1 MTSSSAAP
9 GQGHTHY
16 TILGISRKLVQEQS
30 TTAGPQ
36 QIIKRAYHRALL
48 QNHPDKYPQ
57 LESNP
62 ATSTTTRAPSSHSS
76 STAASATFSIDQIS
90 SAYKILSDP
99 KQRAEYDRAL
109 DLAPNNQGLQRGD
122 GDEEKAFRTGIEVVD
137 LDDLEVEEP
146 PSDDLEAECSW
157 YRSCRCGNPRGFLFT
172 EADLEEAGENG
183 ELLVGCQD
191 CSLWMKVHFA
201 VVSDD

>member
-1 MTSSSAAP
+1 MNSSSTAP

-30 TTAGPQ
+30 TTAGPH

-57 LESNP
+57 LKNNP
-62 ATSTTTRAPSSHSS
+62 ATTSTRAPSHSS
-76 STAASATFSIDQIS
+76 SSSSAATFSIDQIS
-90 SAYKILSDP
+90 SAYKVLSDP
-99 KQRAEYDRAL
+99 RQRAEYDRAL

-122 GDEEKAFRTGIEVVD
+122 GDEEKSFQTGIEVVD

-146 PSDDLEAECSW
+146 SSEDPEAAECCW

>member
-1 MTSSSAAP
+1 MTSSSAAQ
-9 GQGHTHY
+9 GTGHTHY
-16 TILGISRKLVQEQS
+16 AILGISRKLVQEQS
-30 TTAGPQ
+30 PTAGPQ

-57 LESNP
+57 FKSTP
-62 ATSTTTRAPSSHSS
+62 PSGTTTRAVSS
-76 STAASATFSIDQIS
+76 SATAATFSIDQIS
-90 SAYKILSDP
+90 SAYKVLSDP

-122 GDEEKAFRTGIEVVD
+122 GDEEKAFQTGIEVVD

-146 PSDDLEAECSW
+146 PSDDPEAECSW
-157 YRSCRCGNPRGFLFT
+157 YRSCRCGNPRGFFFT

>member
-1 MTSSSAAP
+1 MTSSSAAQ
-9 GQGHTHY
+9 GTGHTHY
-16 TILGISRKLVQEQS
+16 AILGISRKLVQEQS
-30 TTAGPQ
+30 PTAGPQ

-57 LESNP
+57 FKSTSP
-62 ATSTTTRAPSSHSS
+62 SSTTTRALSS
-76 STAASATFSIDQIS
+76 SATAATFSIDQIS
-90 SAYKILSDP
+90 SAYKVLSDP

-122 GDEEKAFRTGIEVVD
+122 GDEEKAFQTGIEVVD

-146 PSDDLEAECSW
+146 PSDGPEAMCSW
-157 YRSCRCGNPRGFLFT
+157 YRSCRCGNSRGFFFT